1 MIDAGIQHPT
11 ACHAADPMFS
21 TLWRWAKS
29 DLADNGRCVS
39 GVQRLRLYLSPR
51 GRQSGQR
58 CHRRRF
64 CP

>member
-1 MIDAGIQHPT
+1 MRNIDCTAQHPNRRDVRKLAMIDAGIQHPT

-39 GVQRLRLYLSPR
+39 GL
-51 GRQSGQR
+51 
-58 CHRRRF
+58 
-64 CP
+64 

>member
-1 MIDAGIQHPT
+1 VRKLAMIDAGIQHPT

-39 GVQRLRLYLSPR
+39 GL
-51 GRQSGQR
+51 
-58 CHRRRF
+58 
-64 CP
+64 